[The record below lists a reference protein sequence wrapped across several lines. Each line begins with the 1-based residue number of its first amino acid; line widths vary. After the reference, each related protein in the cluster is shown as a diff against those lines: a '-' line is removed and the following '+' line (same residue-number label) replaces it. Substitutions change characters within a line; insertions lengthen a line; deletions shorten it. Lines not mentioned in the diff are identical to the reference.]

1 MASIT
6 VNGRLTHTERNIP
19 LIDYLR
25 DTLRLTSVKNGCGEG
40 ACGACTVLV
49 DGKKTR
55 ACILTTQ
62 KADGK
67 AVTTVE
73 GLSPREKDV
82 YAHCFAAVGAVQCG
96 FCIPGMVISAKALLD
111 TNPNPTRAEVKQ
123 AIRGNICRCTGYQK
137 IEEAI
142 LLAAEVFRE
151 GKAVPMAADD
161 GLLGRDLHRVDA
173 VDKVLGTGL
182 FTDDII
188 VEGMIYA
195 KALRSKYPRARVL
208 KIDVSRA
215 EAMDGVV
222 RVLTAADVPFNKTG
236 HLVPDWDVMIAV
248 GDVTRYIGDAV
259 ALVATCE
266 PEQLDAALALIDVE
280 YEPLT
285 PVLNPAEGMAEGAP
299 PLHEKG
305 NLLTRQQLTRGDVD
319 KAIAEAAYVVTRHYS
334 TPQTDHAFMEPECA
348 IAMPD
353 GQGGILLH
361 TGSQSV
367 YDEQREIA
375 RMLKLPNDKVRSI
388 SSLVGGG
395 FGGKEDMSVQHHAAL
410 MAWHT
415 GRPVKV
421 RFSRQESLNI
431 HTKRHA
437 MEIDM
442 TTACDKDGNLTAMRA
457 LLVSDCG
464 AYASLGGPV
473 LQRACTHAGGPYHFQ
488 NVDITGLCVYTNN
501 VPGGAFRGFGVTQSC
516 FAAEQNLNLLAEM
529 AGLSPWEIRYKN
541 AIRPGEVLPN
551 GQIAGP
557 DTAYAE
563 CLLAVKEAYE
573 SSPYAGI
580 AGCMK
585 NSGLGVGVP
594 DFGRVT
600 ITVRGGKAH
609 ILTSAACMGQGV
621 ATVCVQMACQTTGL
635 PPSLVVHEAPDT
647 GRTPNSG
654 TSTASR
660 QTLFTGEATRRAA
673 LQLKAALDAGE
684 TLASLEGAQY
694 YAEFG
699 DPTDPMGSDKPNPIS
714 HLAYSYAAQVVV
726 VDESKRVTRVVAAH
740 DVGRVVNPRSCE
752 GQVEGGV
759 VMGLGFAFT
768 EDFPMEAGYPTATY
782 GKLGLWRATD
792 VPPIEVR
799 LIEKGMPDQNAFGA
813 KGVGEITTIPTAP
826 AAALAVQRVDGVF
839 RTSLP
844 LANTAYRKG

>member
-1 MASIT
+1 M
-6 VNGRLTHTERNIP
+6 
-19 LIDYLR
+19 
-25 DTLRLTSVKNGCGEG
+25 
-40 ACGACTVLV
+40 
-49 DGKKTR
+49 
-55 ACILTTQ
+55 
-62 KADGK
+62 
-67 AVTTVE
+67 
-73 GLSPREKDV
+73 
-82 YAHCFAAVGAVQCG
+82 
-96 FCIPGMVISAKALLD
+96 
-111 TNPNPTRAEVKQ
+111 
-123 AIRGNICRCTGYQK
+123 
-137 IEEAI
+137 
-142 LLAAEVFRE
+142 
-151 GKAVPMAADD
+151 
-161 GLLGRDLHRVDA
+161 
-173 VDKVLGTGL
+173 
-182 FTDDII
+182 
-188 VEGMIYA
+188 
-195 KALRSKYPRARVL
+195 
-208 KIDVSRA
+208 
-215 EAMDGVV
+215 
-222 RVLTAADVPFNKTG
+222 
-236 HLVPDWDVMIAV
+236 
-248 GDVTRYIGDAV
+248 
-259 ALVATCE
+259 
-266 PEQLDAALALIDVE
+266 
-280 YEPLT
+280 
-285 PVLNPAEGMAEGAP
+285 
-299 PLHEKG
+299 
-305 NLLTRQQLTRGDVD
+305 
-319 KAIAEAAYVVTRHYS
+319 
-334 TPQTDHAFMEPECA
+334 
-348 IAMPD
+348 
-353 GQGGILLH
+353 
-361 TGSQSV
+361 
-367 YDEQREIA
+367 
-375 RMLKLPNDKVRSI
+375 
-388 SSLVGGG
+388 
-395 FGGKEDMSVQHHAAL
+395 
-410 MAWHT
+410 
-415 GRPVKV
+415 
-421 RFSRQESLNI
+421 
-431 HTKRHA
+431 
-437 MEIDM
+437 
-442 TTACDKDGNLTAMRA
+442 
-457 LLVSDCG
+457 
-464 AYASLGGPV
+464 
-473 LQRACTHAGGPYHFQ
+473 
-488 NVDITGLCVYTNN
+488 YTNN

-563 CLLAVKEAYE
+563 CLVAVKEAFE
-573 SSPYAGI
+573 SSPYAGL

-600 ITVRGGKAH
+600 IAVWGGKAH

-647 GRTPNSG
+647 ACTPNSG

-684 TLASLEGAQY
+684 TLASLEGARY

-726 VDESKRVTRVVAAH
+726 VDETKRVTRVVAAH

-799 LIEKGMPDQNAFGA
+799 LIEKGTPDQNAFGA

-826 AAALAVQRVDGVF
+826 AAALAVRRVDGVF